1 MLVSMLKMSE
11 SSEFSFIITYSNRY
25 ICVYINIIIYSMY
38 KVNIC
43 VYVIYFSNDI
53 YIYMF
58 VKYYY
63 IIYFLVSFFS

>member
-11 SSEFSFIITYSNRY
+11 SSEFSSIITYSNRY

-43 VYVIYFSNDI
+43 AYVIYFSNDI
-53 YIYMF
+53 YVCKILL
-58 VKYYY
+58 YYL
-63 IIYFLVSFFS
+63 FLS